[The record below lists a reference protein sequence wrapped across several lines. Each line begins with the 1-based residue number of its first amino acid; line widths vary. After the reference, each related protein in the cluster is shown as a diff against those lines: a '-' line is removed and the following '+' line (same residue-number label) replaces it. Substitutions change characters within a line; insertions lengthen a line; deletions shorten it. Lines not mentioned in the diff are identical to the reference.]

1 MSKSE
6 DGKEGVMSFLEKRPA
21 DIKMKPSEDMP
32 DFYPWQEAREFKTD

>member
-1 MSKSE
+1 
-6 DGKEGVMSFLEKRPA
+6 MSFLEKRPA